1 MKNDTWVVSTQ
12 VRERFPFYTRA
23 NIGEVFPDPVAPA
36 SFSYAFS
43 RDGLIKGSELGFR
56 EAYKKLGAFTEDEYD
71 PDNCVFLGVH
81 NGYAYLNASMMRL
94 LGHRAPGMTTE
105 DIDSSFFG
113 EAPGVPPYVEQPGGT
128 RPELTEKIGEV
139 FGWALSVE
147 ELEEVSADE
156 AFVNNLRAERPDIA
170 TMTDQQLHERS
181 QALFDNDFPRLFT
194 QHIFITGLATLPVG
208 IITAVCEAV
217 GKPEA
222 TLRLMSGLGD
232 VESAAP
238 STAMWNM
245 SRLIRDSSSL
255 TATFENGLAGLED
268 RINAS
273 PSPDATRLREAFEK
287 FLYSY
292 GSRGPNE
299 WEVRC
304 STWETDPH
312 IALAAIDRMR
322 LADDAVAP
330 VLRNAVRA
338 EEREVLGAEIAAMVE
353 ADPETHGQFLAAF
366 NAASVF
372 MPGRERTKTNCVKLI
387 QEIRVMAR
395 EVGRRAVERGDLE
408 AAEDLTFLTVAE
420 QEDELANPGSS
431 KAIIAQRKA
440 RFNELTALEEPFLFV
455 HEQAHPDTW
464 PRRDAIA
471 TNIAEVGDTLQ
482 GLPGCPGIARGRA
495 RVVLNSA
502 DPTNLGPGD
511 ILIAPITDPSWTPLF
526 VAAGGVVVNVG
537 APLSHAIIVSR
548 ELGIPCC
555 VSVTNAT
562 STIPDGALIEVNGDT
577 GAVTILEV

>member
-56 EAYKKLGAFTEDEYD
+56 EAYKKLDAFTEDEYD

-113 EAPGVPPYVEQPGGT
+113 EAPGVPPYVEQPGDT

-245 SRLIRDSSSL
+245 SRLTRDSSSL
-255 TATFENGLAGLED
+255 TATFENGLADSRTASTRARHQMPPAYARRSRSSCTPRDPAARTGG
-268 RINAS
+268 RSGVQHGKPTPTS
-273 PSPDATRLREAFEK
+273 PSQPSTACAWQTTRRHLSCETPCVRRNERCWAPRSQRWSKPIQRPTGSSWRRSTQLRF
-287 FLYSY
+287 S
-292 GSRGPNE
+292 
-299 WEVRC
+299 C
-304 STWETDPH
+304 
-312 IALAAIDRMR
+312 
-322 LADDAVAP
+322 
-330 VLRNAVRA
+330 
-338 EEREVLGAEIAAMVE
+338 
-353 ADPETHGQFLAAF
+353 Q
-366 NAASVF
+366 AASA
-372 MPGRERTKTNCVKLI
+372 PK
-387 QEIRVMAR
+387 
-395 EVGRRAVERGDLE
+395 
-408 AAEDLTFLTVAE
+408 
-420 QEDELANPGSS
+420 P
-431 KAIIAQRKA
+431 
-440 RFNELTALEEPFLFV
+440 TA
-455 HEQAHPDTW
+455 
-464 PRRDAIA
+464 
-471 TNIAEVGDTLQ
+471 
-482 GLPGCPGIARGRA
+482 
-495 RVVLNSA
+495 
-502 DPTNLGPGD
+502 
-511 ILIAPITDPSWTPLF
+511 
-526 VAAGGVVVNVG
+526 
-537 APLSHAIIVSR
+537 
-548 ELGIPCC
+548 
-555 VSVTNAT
+555 
-562 STIPDGALIEVNGDT
+562 
-577 GAVTILEV
+577 